1 MIDNIRLLLLIGTL
15 VVVGIMLG
23 LWWLGIRNHN
33 FSYVDIGWS
42 VNFAVLAMLYALLA
56 PGYLPRR
63 ALIATMFTAH
73 GLRLGWHLARRII
86 GEPEEGRYQQLRKDW
101 SVGGA
106 DPAGAGAHADAHGT
120 ARAATGA
127 ATHVLN
133 LKFLGF
139 FEFQALLNAFLTLPL
154 LIACFNP
161 APQFHP
167 LEIAGAALFLIAIVG
182 ESTADAQL
190 AAFKRNP
197 LAGEDGKGVCDVG
210 LWRYS
215 RHPNY
220 FFEWLIWIAYAVFAL
235 ASPHGWIALAMPVL
249 MLHFLI
255 NVTGL
260 KATEEQ
266 ALRTKGERYRLYQAR
281 TSGFVPWFPKRMEQ

>member
-1 MIDNIRLLLLIGTL
+1 MIENPWVLLLIGTL
-15 VVVGIMLG
+15 VVAAVMLG

-42 VNFAVLAMLYALLA
+42 GNFAVLALLYALLA
-56 PGYLPRR
+56 PGFLPRR
-63 ALIATMFTAH
+63 VLIAAMFAAH
-73 GLRLGWHLARRII
+73 GLRLGWHLAKRII
-86 GEPEEGRYQQLRKDW
+86 GEPEEGRYVQLRKEW
-101 SVGGA
+101 GVSGN
-106 DPAGAGAHADAHGT
+106 
-120 ARAATGA
+120 
-127 ATHVLN
+127 LN

-139 FEFQALLNAFLTLPL
+139 FEFQAVLNAFLTLPL
-154 LIACFNP
+154 LIACLNP

-167 LEIAGAALFLIAIVG
+167 LEIAGIAIFLVGIVG
-182 ESTADAQL
+182 ESIADAQL

-197 LAGEDGKGVCDVG
+197 ANKGGVCDVG

-235 ASPHGWIALAMPVL
+235 ASPYGWIALAMPVL

-266 ALRTKGERYRLYQAR
+266 ALRSKGERYRLYQAR
-281 TSGFVPWFPKRMEQ
+281 TSGFVPWFPKRIEQ

>member
-1 MIDNIRLLLLIGTL
+1 MIANPWLLLLVGTA
-15 VVVGIMLG
+15 VVVLIMLG
-23 LWWLGIRNHN
+23 LWRLGIRNHN

-42 VNFAVLAMLYALLA
+42 VNFAVLAVLYAVLA
-56 PGYLPRR
+56 PGWLPRR
-63 ALIATMFTAH
+63 TLIASMFAAH
-73 GLRLGWHLARRII
+73 GLRLGWHLAKRII

-101 SVGGA
+101 GGGA
-106 DPAGAGAHADAHGT
+106 ASA
-120 ARAATGA
+120 
-127 ATHVLN
+127 LN

-139 FEFQALLNAFLTLPL
+139 FEFQAVLNAFLTLPL
-154 LIACFNP
+154 LIACFNESRG
-161 APQFHP
+161 FHV
-167 LEIAGAALFLIAIVG
+167 LELAGTAIFVIAIIG
-182 ESTADAQL
+182 ETSADAQL
-190 AAFKRNP
+190 AAFKANP
-197 LAGEDGKGVCDVG
+197 ANQGGVCDVG

-235 ASPHGWIALAMPVL
+235 ASPWGWIALAMPAL

-266 ALRTKGERYRLYQAR
+266 ALRSKGELYRRYQAR
-281 TSGFVPWFPKRMEQ
+281 TSGFVPWFPKRIEQ

>member
-1 MIDNIRLLLLIGTL
+1 MIDNIWLLLLIGTL
-15 VVVGIMLG
+15 AVIAIMLG
-23 LWWLGIRNHN
+23 LWWLGVRNHN

-42 VNFAVLAMLYALLA
+42 VNFAVLAALYAWLA
-56 PGYLPRR
+56 PGDLQRR
-63 ALIATMFTAH
+63 VIIATMFAAH
-73 GLRLGWHLARRII
+73 GLRLGWHLSKRII
-86 GEPEEGRYQQLRKDW
+86 GEPEEARYRQLRKDW
-101 SVGGA
+101 GGS
-106 DPAGAGAHADAHGT
+106 GN
-120 ARAATGA
+120 
-127 ATHVLN
+127 LN

-139 FEFQALLNAFLTLPL
+139 FEFQAVLNAFLTLPML
-154 LIACFNP
+154 VASFNDTP
-161 APQFHP
+161 AMHA
-167 LEIAGAALFLIAIVG
+167 LEIAGLALFLVGLLG
-182 ESTADAQL
+182 ESAADAQL

-197 LAGEDGKGVCDVG
+197 ANKGGVCDVG

-235 ASPHGWIALAMPVL
+235 ASDHGWIALAMPVL

-266 ALRTKGERYRLYQAR
+266 ALRSKGERYRLYQAR
-281 TSGFVPWFPKRMEQ
+281 TSGFIPWFPKRIEQ

>member
-1 MIDNIRLLLLIGTL
+1 VIEQPLVLLLLGTL
-15 VVVGIMLG
+15 LVVAVMLG
-23 LWWLGIRNHN
+23 LWLLGIRNRN

-42 VNFAVLAMLYALLA
+42 VNFALLAALYAALA
-56 PGYLPRR
+56 PGDLQRR
-63 ALIATMFTAH
+63 LVIAAMFAAH
-73 GLRLGWHLARRII
+73 GLRLGWHLSKRII

-101 SVGGA
+101 SQKDGSGN
-106 DPAGAGAHADAHGT
+106 
-120 ARAATGA
+120 
-127 ATHVLN
+127 LN

-139 FEFQALLNAFLTLPL
+139 FEFQAVLNAFLTLPL
-154 LIACFNP
+154 LIASFNRT
-161 APQFHP
+161 PQFQP
-167 LEIAGAALFLIAIVG
+167 LEIAGLAIFVVAISG
-182 ESTADAQL
+182 ESVADAQL

-197 LAGEDGKGVCDVG
+197 ANQGGVCDVG
-210 LWRYS
+210 LWHYS

-220 FFEWLIWIAYAVFAL
+220 FFEWLIWIAYALFAL

-266 ALRTKGERYRLYQAR
+266 ALRTKGERYRVYQSR
-281 TSGFVPWFPKRMEQ
+281 TSGFIPWIPKRT

>member
-1 MIDNIRLLLLIGTL
+1 MIGHPASLLLLGMLL
-15 VVVGIMLG
+15 VVAVMFALWLLG
-23 LWWLGIRNHN
+23 LRNHN
-33 FSYVDIGWS
+33 FSYVDVGWS
-42 VNFAVLAMLYALLA
+42 VNFALLAALYAALA
-56 PGYLPRR
+56 PGDLTRR
-63 ALIATMFTAH
+63 LIIATMFSAH
-73 GLRLGWHLARRII
+73 GLRLGWHLAKRIS
-86 GEPEEGRYQQLRKDW
+86 GEPEEGRYQQLRKEW
-101 SVGGA
+101 GRSGN
-106 DPAGAGAHADAHGT
+106 
-120 ARAATGA
+120 
-127 ATHVLN
+127 LN

-154 LIACFNP
+154 LLASFNRT
-161 APQFHP
+161 AGMHP
-167 LEIAGAALFLIAIVG
+167 LEIAGVALFVIGILG
-182 ESTADAQL
+182 ESVADAQL
-190 AAFKRNP
+190 ASFKRNP
-197 LAGEDGKGVCDVG
+197 ANKGGVCDAG

-266 ALRTKGERYRLYQAR
+266 ALRTKGERYRRYQAR
-281 TSGFVPWFPKRMEQ
+281 TSGFIPWIPRRT

>member
-1 MIDNIRLLLLIGTL
+1 VIDHPAVLLLLGTL
-15 VVVGIMLG
+15 LVAAVMLG
-23 LWWLGIRNHN
+23 LWLLGLKNHN

-42 VNFAVLAMLYALLA
+42 VNFALLGVLYAALA
-56 PGYLPRR
+56 PGDLTRR
-63 ALIATMFTAH
+63 VVIATMFAAH
-73 GLRLGWHLARRII
+73 GLRLGWHLAKRII

-101 SVGGA
+101 GKSGN
-106 DPAGAGAHADAHGT
+106 
-120 ARAATGA
+120 
-127 ATHVLN
+127 LN

-154 LIACFNP
+154 LIVSFNRTP
-161 APQFHP
+161 GLQP
-167 LEIAGAALFLIAIVG
+167 LELAGLALFVIGIVG
-182 ESTADAQL
+182 ESAADAQL
-190 AAFKRNP
+190 AAFKRDPANK
-197 LAGEDGKGVCDVG
+197 GGVCDAG
-210 LWRYS
+210 LWHYS

-266 ALRTKGERYRLYQAR
+266 ALRTKGERYRRYQAR
-281 TSGFVPWFPKRMEQ
+281 TSGFIPWIPKRT

>member
-1 MIDNIRLLLLIGTL
+1 MISNPWWLLLAGTL
-15 VVVGIMLG
+15 VVVLIMLG

-42 VNFAVLAMLYALLA
+42 ANFAVLAVLYAVLA
-56 PGYLPRR
+56 PGWLPRR
-63 ALIATMFTAH
+63 TLIAAMFAAH
-73 GLRLGWHLARRII
+73 GLRLGWHLAKRII

-101 SVGGA
+101 GGGA
-106 DPAGAGAHADAHGT
+106 ARADAGADAQSAAVAA
-120 ARAATGA
+120 ART
-127 ATHVLN
+127 LN

-139 FEFQALLNAFLTLPL
+139 FELQAVLNAFLTLPL
-154 LIACFNP
+154 LIACFNG
-161 APQFHP
+161 APGFHV
-167 LEIAGAALFLIAIVG
+167 LEIIGTALFMAAIIG
-182 ESTADAQL
+182 ETSADAQL
-190 AAFKRNP
+190 AAFKANP
-197 LAGEDGKGVCDVG
+197 ANKGGVCDVG

-220 FFEWLIWIAYAVFAL
+220 FFEWLIWISYAVFAL
-235 ASPHGWIALAMPVL
+235 ASQWGWIALAMPAL

-266 ALRTKGERYRLYQAR
+266 ALRSKGELYRRYQAR
-281 TSGFVPWFPKRMEQ
+281 TSGFVPWFPKRIEQ

>member
-1 MIDNIRLLLLIGTL
+1 MIANPWGLLLVGTA
-15 VVVGIMLG
+15 VVMLIMLG

-42 VNFAVLAMLYALLA
+42 ANFAVIAMLYAALA
-56 PGYLPRR
+56 PGWLPRR
-63 ALIATMFTAH
+63 ALIASMFAAH
-73 GLRLGWHLARRII
+73 GMRLGWHLAQRII

-101 SVGGA
+101 GG
-106 DPAGAGAHADAHGT
+106 
-120 ARAATGA
+120 TGS
-127 ATHVLN
+127 LN

-139 FEFQALLNAFLTLPL
+139 FEFQAVLNAFLTLPL
-154 LIACFNP
+154 LIACFIDTP
-161 APQFHP
+161 RFHV
-167 LEIAGAALFLIAIVG
+167 LEITGLVIFVIGILG
-182 ESTADAQL
+182 ESTADVQL
-190 AAFKRNP
+190 AAFKANP
-197 LAGEDGKGVCDVG
+197 ANKGGVCDTG

-220 FFEWLIWIAYAVFAL
+220 FFEWTIWIAYAVFAL
-235 ASPHGWIALAMPVL
+235 ASPWGFIALAMPAL

-266 ALRTKGERYRLYQAR
+266 ALRSKGERYRRYQAR
-281 TSGFVPWFPKRMEQ
+281 TSGFVPWFPKRIEQ

>member
-1 MIDNIRLLLLIGTL
+1 MIDHPAVLLLLGTL
-15 VVVGIMLG
+15 LVAAVMLG
-23 LWWLGIRNHN
+23 LWLLGLKNHN

-42 VNFAVLAMLYALLA
+42 VNFALLGVLYAALA
-56 PGYLPRR
+56 PGDLTRR
-63 ALIATMFTAH
+63 VVIATMFAAH
-73 GLRLGWHLARRII
+73 GLRLGWHLAKRII

-101 SVGGA
+101 GKSGN
-106 DPAGAGAHADAHGT
+106 
-120 ARAATGA
+120 
-127 ATHVLN
+127 LN

-154 LIACFNP
+154 LIVSFNRTP
-161 APQFHP
+161 GLQP
-167 LEIAGAALFLIAIVG
+167 LELAGLALFVIGIVG
-182 ESTADAQL
+182 ESAADAQL
-190 AAFKRNP
+190 AAFKRDPANK
-197 LAGEDGKGVCDVG
+197 GGVCDAG
-210 LWRYS
+210 LWHYS

-266 ALRTKGERYRLYQAR
+266 ALRTKGERYRRYQAR
-281 TSGFVPWFPKRMEQ
+281 TSGFIPWIPKRT

>member
-1 MIDNIRLLLLIGTL
+1 VIEHPALLLLLGTL
-15 VVVGIMLG
+15 LVAAVMFGLWLLG
-23 LWWLGIRNHN
+23 LKKHN

-42 VNFAVLAMLYALLA
+42 VNFALLGVLYAVLA
-56 PGYLPRR
+56 PGDVTRR
-63 ALIATMFTAH
+63 IVIATMFAAH
-73 GLRLGWHLARRII
+73 GLRLGWHLAKRIV

-101 SVGGA
+101 GKSGN
-106 DPAGAGAHADAHGT
+106 
-120 ARAATGA
+120 
-127 ATHVLN
+127 LN

-154 LIACFNP
+154 LIVSFNRT
-161 APQFHP
+161 QGLQP
-167 LEIAGAALFLIAIVG
+167 LELAGLALFVIGIVG
-182 ESTADAQL
+182 EGTADAQL

-197 LAGEDGKGVCDVG
+197 ANKGGVCDVG

-266 ALRTKGERYRLYQAR
+266 ALRTKGERYRRYQAS
-281 TSGFVPWFPKRMEQ
+281 TSGFIPWIPKRT